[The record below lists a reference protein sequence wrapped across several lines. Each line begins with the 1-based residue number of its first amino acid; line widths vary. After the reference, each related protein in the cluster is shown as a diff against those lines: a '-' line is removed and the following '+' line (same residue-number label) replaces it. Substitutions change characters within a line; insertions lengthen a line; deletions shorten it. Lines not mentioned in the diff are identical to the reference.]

1 MTIDNS
7 PNPEIYVAD
16 LAAYNAGKLRGEWID
31 ANQDVDNIRA
41 EIEKM
46 LSSSPELFAE
56 SWAIHD
62 YEQFYGVGDYLGEY
76 PDLEDVATAAE
87 LIAERGELAG
97 LVIAHFCGDLNDA
110 KQALEH
116 KYSGEHDSLA
126 DYAEELSEDSV
137 GDLPDFIARYIDY
150 EKMGRDLEL
159 GGDLFTLTTND
170 GKVHVF
176 WNH

>member
-56 SWAIHD
+56 GYAIHD
-62 YEQFYGVGDYLGEY
+62 YEQFYGVENYLGEY
-76 PDLEDVATAAE
+76 PSLENVATVAK
-87 LIAERGELAG
+87 LIAEKGELAG
-97 LVIAHFCGDLNDA
+97 LVIAHFCGDLNEA
-110 KQALEH
+110 K
-116 KYSGEHDSLA
+116 
-126 DYAEELSEDSV
+126 
-137 GDLPDFIARYIDY
+137 
-150 EKMGRDLEL
+150 
-159 GGDLFTLTTND
+159 
-170 GKVHVF
+170 
-176 WNH
+176 